1 MRGRPGV
8 CVIKQWGRPLVGLV
22 LISFIGLVLW
32 PVFGALKALL
42 AFSALLL
49 LLLLHHLSNLSRL
62 HAWLTTSGP
71 TRLPE
76 GTGVWQDIFF
86 GLSRVMRRQTQI
98 ENRLSSA
105 LSRFQQAG
113 AALPEGVLVLDED
126 DRIEWCNP
134 RAEEHFGLDAR
145 RDRGQFVTFLIRHPP
160 FVSYLEAGSFHEP
173 LVLRV
178 SRPEGE
184 LVLTIQLVPYGGSEK
199 LLLSR
204 DVTRWE
210 RLETTRRDFVAN
222 VSHELRTPLT
232 VLNGF
237 LETLADMGEA
247 DPELLRRSIVLMME
261 QTVRMH
267 RLVEDLLTLSRL
279 ESTHN
284 PPREDFVDVPELA
297 QTLYREALAL
307 SAGRHRIALRVLEQ
321 GGLRGS
327 AEELHSALGNL
338 ISNAVRYTPDGGE
351 IDIGWSKDN
360 GEPVFCVRDT
370 GIGIDP
376 QHIPRLTERF
386 YRVDRS
392 RSRSTGGTGLGL
404 AIAKHVLSRHQAH
417 LDIQSEVGRGSL
429 FRAVFPAA
437 RSLSS
442 KDELDRPASASSRP
456 HAGGAS
462 EAAAQVHAAADPGA
476 G

>member
-1 MRGRPGV
+1 VGV
-8 CVIKQWGRPLVGLV
+8 ILV
-22 LISFIGLVLW
+22 SFIALVLW
-32 PVFGALKALL
+32 PVFGATRALI
-42 AFSALLL
+42 AFGALLL
-49 LLLLHHLSNLSRL
+49 ALLLHHLSNLSRL
-62 HAWLTTSGP
+62 HAWLAAQGSA
-71 TRLPE
+71 RLPE
-76 GTGVWQDIFF
+76 GTGVWQDVFF
-86 GLSRVMRRQTQI
+86 ALSRVVRRQSQI
-98 ENRLSSA
+98 ETRLSAA
-105 LSRFQQAG
+105 LSRFEQAG

-134 RAEEHFGLDAR
+134 RAEAHFGLDAR
-145 RDRGQFVTFLIRHPP
+145 RDRGQYVTFLIRHPP
-160 FVSYLEAGSFHEP
+160 FVRYLEAGSFHEP
-173 LVLRV
+173 LTLRL
-178 SRPEGE
+178 SRAEGE
-184 LVLTIQLVPYGGSEK
+184 LVLSVQLVPYGGSEK

-237 LETLADMGEA
+237 LETLADLREP
-247 DPELLRRSIVLMME
+247 DPELLRRSIVLMTE

-279 ESTHN
+279 EGTHN
-284 PPREDFVDVPELA
+284 PLREEFVDLPALA
-297 QTLYREALAL
+297 QTLQREALAL
-307 SAGRHRIALRVLEQ
+307 SAGRHKISLRVLDS

-327 AEELHSALGNL
+327 SEELHSALGNL

-351 IDIGWSKDN
+351 IEIGWCKE
-360 GEPVFCVRDT
+360 GEQPVFSVRDT

-404 AIAKHVLSRHQAH
+404 AIVKHVLSRHQAH
-417 LDIQSEVGRGSL
+417 LDIQSEVGRGST

-437 RSLSS
+437 RATSGEADVDDFALSAAS
-442 KDELDRPASASSRP
+442 RPLDLLAPEPKGRTRASAD
-456 HAGGAS
+456 
-462 EAAAQVHAAADPGA
+462 AQDR
-476 G
+476 